1 MPKYLLKNE
10 RQLTRGI
17 KRSLNNK
24 NISSQK
30 LKEKKFQNI
39 TKYYRMNWAEAQT
52 EKILSIPD
60 KKSSKEKD

>member
-30 LKEKKFQNI
+30 LKEKKFENI
-39 TKYYRMNWAEAQT
+39 MKYYRMNWAEVQT

>member
-1 MPKYLLKNE
+1 MKGNLP
-10 RQLTRGI
+10 
-17 KRSLNNK
+17 NNK

-39 TKYYRMNWAEAQT
+39 TKYYRMNWVEVQT
-52 EKILSIPD
+52 EEILSIRD